1 MSLFNIGDPLKIL
14 RILIKPFKWH
24 KEYKAY
30 KNSKRQITLEITSG
44 LLPDAPLD
52 SPLCVMIWIKNP
64 GNRTVTIDQPSVIL
78 PGGYRFEFLKPV
90 SEVKFP
96 HDLEEGKKR
105 WVCPGTIKYLQES
118 CKKSGYKGK
127 IKIRAKIED
136 GGDGVYFSKKEK
148 FDLDK
153 EYKLNDLVKILH
165 DD

>member
-1 MSLFNIGDPLKIL
+1 MGWLTVSNILKISG
-14 RILIKPFKWH
+14 ILSKPFKWRQ
-24 KEYKAY
+24 EYKAY
-30 KNSKRQITLEITSG
+30 KNNKRQITLEITSG
-44 LLPDAPLD
+44 LIPGEPLD

-64 GNRTVTIDQPSVIL
+64 GNRTVTINQPSVLL
-78 PGGYRFEFLKPV
+78 PRGYRFEFLEPV
-90 SEVKFP
+90 SEVEFP
-96 HDLEEGKKR
+96 HALEEGKKR

-127 IKIRAKIED
+127 IKIRAKVKD

-153 EYKLNDLVKILH
+153 EYKLNDLVEIIH